1 MRLKARL
8 AGDHSAYH
16 CGSAAA
22 FATMKRLVAD
32 RFDIVEG
39 DDFDVLYVNGEGSMH
54 HDSAHFTGKME
65 LIKGAIDAGKQA
77 YLVNSVW
84 ESNSNR
90 YDDTLARMSGITVRE
105 AASQQALKDR
115 HGIDAAMALDL
126 SYHAIIDEDAPCH
139 DWSGQVMI
147 TDFFARDLGFWYRAT
162 SGPLTARSYVD
173 MRDMDWSTLVRS
185 LRGCRA
191 IITGRH
197 HAVYA
202 ACVARKPFVA
212 VAGSTHKVSGLIA
225 ASGLPIP
232 TLASPR
238 DANATLRWA
247 MANRALFQEFF
258 HWMDE
263 VPPWRP

>member
-22 FATMKRLVAD
+22 FATLKRLVEGCYE
-32 RFDIVEG
+32 IVES

-54 HDSAHFTGKME
+54 HDSPHFTGKME
-65 LIKGAIDAGKQA
+65 LIRAAVDAGKRA

-84 ESNSNR
+84 ESNGNH
-90 YDDTLARMSGITVRE
+90 YDDILTRMTGIIVRE
-105 AASQQALKDR
+105 AASQSELKQR

-126 SYHAIIDEDAPCH
+126 SYYAIIDEDAPCL
-139 DWSGQVMI
+139 DWRGQVMI

-162 SGPLTARSYVD
+162 SGPLTARSYID
-173 MRDMDWSTLVRS
+173 LREHGWSTLVRS
-185 LRGCRA
+185 LRSCRA

-202 ACVARKPFVA
+202 ACLARKPFVA

-247 MANRALFQEFF
+247 MANRDLYKEFF
-258 HWMDE
+258 DWMDT